1 MDGSRSICIGG
12 FIMSNILI
20 MIGLAILFVGLS
32 FAGLAIKSFFKKEA
46 TLKTCSGGSCG
57 SHSSAENCETEVA
70 R

>member
-1 MDGSRSICIGG
+1 MGVEAYVIGG

-57 SHSSAENCETEVA
+57 CHSSADNCETEVA